1 MVSANHARGRDSI
14 SYETETIHIDKVN
27 PDNSCMKKGPKVR
40 IATNGKRQSRE
51 SKRQI
56 DSTNTTASVWQQWSN
71 SAAAT
76 VQERQRGRDNEA

>member
-1 MVSANHARGRDSI
+1 MQSN

-27 PDNSCMKKGPKVR
+27 PDNSCIKKRPKVR
-40 IATNGKRQSRE
+40 IATNGKRQPRE

-56 DSTNTTASVWQQWSN
+56 DSTNTAASGWQQKGN

-76 VQERQRGRDNEA
+76 VQERQRGRDNEAQ